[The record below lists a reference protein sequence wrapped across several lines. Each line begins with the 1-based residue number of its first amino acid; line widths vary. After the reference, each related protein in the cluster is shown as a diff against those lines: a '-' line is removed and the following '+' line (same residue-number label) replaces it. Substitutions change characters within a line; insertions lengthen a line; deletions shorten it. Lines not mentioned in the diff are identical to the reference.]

1 MKRSGKFT
9 GFALACLRAGRYR
22 LPLALVAW
30 TLLTS
35 QGTGQVSTP
44 TPTPAPAQVRAS
56 IPPLVGA
63 PAAAPARPAVAT
75 PAQVQ
80 QPRAYGYTVGDL
92 LQQRIALGTAA
103 APFVPAELPRIGRI
117 GSSLWRR
124 RVVQQVDASG
134 RHWLLIEYQLIN
146 TPQSLTLWYLPK
158 LLLKAADGSASLL
171 VPNAPFSV
179 APFTPPQPFE
189 DAALPALQPD
199 SLPAAVN
206 LAPLDR
212 RMRAASGALLLVLA
226 AWAALLSWRHL
237 RRGRHLPF
245 ACAVRDMRALQR
257 QPTEASGTLALQR
270 RLHHALNATAGEVVR
285 AATLTQLLEK
295 APYLAQ
301 ERGAIEVFLRMSHAA
316 FFGGHAAADPIAV
329 TALAQR
335 LRRLEQRHAQ

>member
-1 MKRSGKFT
+1 MCFGGVTR
-9 GFALACLRAGRYR
+9 FALACLCAGRYR
-22 LPLALVAW
+22 LLLAPAAW
-30 TLLTS
+30 ALLTS
-35 QGTGQVSTP
+35 QTMAQVSTP
-44 TPTPAPAQVRAS
+44 ASAPEPALPSVVAPA
-56 IPPLVGA
+56 LA
-63 PAAAPARPAVAT
+63 PVPARAALVT

-92 LQQRIALGTAA
+92 LQQRIALGSAA

-124 RVVQQVDASG
+124 RVVQQVDTGG

-158 LLLKAADGSASLL
+158 LLLKSADGSASLL

-189 DAALPALQPD
+189 DAALPALQ
-199 SLPAAVN
+199 SEALPAPVN
-206 LAPLDR
+206 LAPLER

-226 AWAALLSWRHL
+226 AWATLLSWRHL

-245 ACAVRDMRALQR
+245 ACAVRDMRMLQR
-257 QPTEASGTLALQR
+257 QPAEVGGPLALQR

-285 AATLTQLLEK
+285 AATLSQLLQK
-295 APYLAQ
+295 APHLAQ

-335 LRRLEQRHAQ
+335 LRRLEHRHAE